1 MNKRIVIIGATSG
14 IGNEVAKIY
23 LQLGWKV
30 GIAGRRQTKLE
41 EFRVTAPKQIEI
53 EALDVT
59 EEDSSLKLQ
68 SLINK
73 LGGMDVFLLS
83 SGIGF
88 QNAELKTDI
97 EINTTKTN
105 VEGFVRMT
113 TTAFHYF
120 ETNGSGHLAV
130 ISSI

>member
-30 GIAGRRQTKLE
+30 GIAGRRQSKLE
-41 EFRVTAPKQIEI
+41 EFCATAPEQMEI
-53 EALDVT
+53 QALDVT
-59 EEDSSLKLQ
+59 KEDAPLKLK
-68 SLINK
+68 SLISK

-88 QNAELKTDI
+88 QNAELEAGV
-97 EINTTKTN
+97 EIDTTKTN

-113 TTAFHYF
+113 TT
-120 ETNGSGHLAV
+120 
-130 ISSI
+130 